1 MRFCFDTFFYRSKSN
16 LAKICCY
23 IMFGLFKKKSEK
35 EKLEERYEQL
45 LAEAY
50 KLSTVNRTASDA
62 KTAEANAVLQKI
74 EALD

>member
-1 MRFCFDTFFYRSKSN
+1 
-16 LAKICCY
+16 
-23 IMFGLFKKKSEK
+23 MFGLFKKKSEK

-50 KLSTVNRTASDA
+50 KLSTVNSTASDA
-62 KTAEANAVLQKI
+62 KSAEANAVLQKI

>member
-1 MRFCFDTFFYRSKSN
+1 
-16 LAKICCY
+16 
-23 IMFGLFKKKSEK
+23 MFGLFKKKSEK
-35 EKLEERYEQL
+35 DKLEELYDQL

-50 KLSTVNRTASDA
+50 KLSTVNITASDA